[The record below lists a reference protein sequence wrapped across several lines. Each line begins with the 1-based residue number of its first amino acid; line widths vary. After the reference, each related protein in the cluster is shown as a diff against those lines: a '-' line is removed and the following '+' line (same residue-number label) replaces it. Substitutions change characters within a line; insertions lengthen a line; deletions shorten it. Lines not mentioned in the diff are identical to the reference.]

1 MSCVIQSYKQTA
13 MSRLKRNL
21 AIFFILAVA
30 ILGSL
35 TMVTLVIARQEL
47 DNNQLSMQ
55 STARLLVM
63 ENLVTTL
70 FESESSQR
78 AYTVTGQPFFLD
90 EHWLQRRQL
99 EQYLTQ
105 LLEAEMPAGQR
116 RDVEHLADLVRQ
128 RTAIMDRLIETANT
142 QGQEAVIA
150 EIAGG
155 EGKRS
160 MDAIRAASARLTD
173 AERRRM
179 SGRSATANRHLI
191 QLLTM
196 VPMASAVSLLLFII
210 AIAFT
215 LAALRRNKEL
225 VDELTETGSD
235 IRLINQLS
243 SSLQSSDSRE
253 DAAQILNHYMVELFP
268 DKAGALYL
276 MRASRNMLELTT
288 AWNASDVAM
297 PLAIAPADCWALRLG
312 RTYEAASPN
321 DLRCHHNTD
330 SSTAY
335 LCVPLMAQGDIIGM
349 IHFRDHSMEDIKP
362 LAQFTATHIGAALA
376 GISLRET
383 LRQQSIKDPLTGLFN
398 RRYLEETLEREMH
411 RAKRNNSPLS
421 LVMLDIDHFKQ
432 FNDRYGHPAGDLLL
446 KEFGN
451 NLRAHV
457 RGQDIA
463 CRYGGE
469 EFILVLPDATAAQAH
484 ERAET
489 IRQSLVSLTVDY
501 QGVRLPAI
509 TASFGVAAY
518 PVDGDDW
525 ESLQRLAD
533 RALYYAKANGRD
545 QVATATDTIEQD
557 SRVVNQ

>member
-1 MSCVIQSYKQTA
+1 